1 MEVNMKE
8 NFIIAGIAFIIVFTV
23 LYALNDYKLK
33 AIKKNK
39 RKKGKEYTIL
49 ELRFLALSN
58 NLKMEKLLQKKFIII
73 ISLINAFI
81 ITSVFLVIILLPWSI
96 VWQLLLGFVLLLG
109 LIYAFYGIMG
119 AILKKKGYDK

>member
-1 MEVNMKE
+1 MKE

-23 LYALNDYKLK
+23 LYALNEYKLK

-58 NLKMEKLLQKKFIII
+58 NLKMEKLLQKKFIVI